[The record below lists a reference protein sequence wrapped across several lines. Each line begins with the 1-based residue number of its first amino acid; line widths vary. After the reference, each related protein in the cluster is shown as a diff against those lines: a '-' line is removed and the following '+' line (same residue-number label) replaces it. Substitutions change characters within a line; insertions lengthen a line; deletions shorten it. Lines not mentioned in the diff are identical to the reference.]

1 MGSMCL
7 FNTIVVIL
15 YANDVI
21 LFGLSAS
28 LQMLLNKMYEFC
40 TLSSLE
46 VNLAKIEI
54 MIFGCNNRKL
64 TQEAF
69 DLDKDQ
75 IEITHE

>member
-1 MGSMCL
+1 
-7 FNTIVVIL
+7 
-15 YANDVI
+15 
-21 LFGLSAS
+21 
-28 LQMLLNKMYEFC
+28 MLLNKMYEFC